1 MDTLDKNW
9 QNLADAIV
17 IQVAEDYKTGLL
29 SDVYSEEHKFVE
41 ECENFF
47 DSEFYH
53 LLTRVKGDVI
63 MKKTK
68 EIVDEANAIKVKK
81 LLKKHPHKERIEK
94 FMELMPFI
102 ENRFLLHL
110 IEYGFFSAPASTR
123 FHGNYEG
130 GLFDHSYQVAQ
141 ILAVLTERNHLKWSR
156 PESPL
161 IIGMFHDLCKMDA
174 YIIEDG
180 EIKHNPDLID
190 KGHGDRSTRLL
201 YPFLDLTTEER
212 ACIKYHMGA
221 FTEKELWSEY
231 TYSIKLCPNVLWTHH
246 ADMIASHIK
255 GV

>member
-1 MDTLDKNW
+1 MATLDKNW
-9 QNLADAIV
+9 QELANAIV
-17 IQVAEDYKTGLL
+17 KQAAEDYKTGLL
-29 SDVYSEEHKFVE
+29 SDVYSEEHKYVE

-68 EIVDEANAIKVKK
+68 EIVDETNAIKVKK

-94 FMELMPFI
+94 FMEMMPFI

-110 IEYGFFSAPASTR
+110 MEYGFFSAPASTR
-123 FHGNYEG
+123 HHGNYEG
-130 GLFDHSYQVAQ
+130 GLFDHSYMVAK
-141 ILAVLTERNHLKWSR
+141 VLSALTNLNQLRWSR

-161 IIGMFHDLCKMDA
+161 IVGMFHDLCKMDM
-174 YIIEDG
+174 YIFEDG
-180 EIKHNPDLID
+180 EIKHNPDVID
-190 KGHGDRSTRLL
+190 KGHGDKSIRML
-201 YPFLDLTTEER
+201 YPFIDATTEER
-212 ACIKYHMGA
+212 ACIKHHMGA
-221 FTEKELWSEY
+221 FTDKELWNEY
-231 TYSIKLCPNVLWTHH
+231 TYSIQFHPNVLWTHH